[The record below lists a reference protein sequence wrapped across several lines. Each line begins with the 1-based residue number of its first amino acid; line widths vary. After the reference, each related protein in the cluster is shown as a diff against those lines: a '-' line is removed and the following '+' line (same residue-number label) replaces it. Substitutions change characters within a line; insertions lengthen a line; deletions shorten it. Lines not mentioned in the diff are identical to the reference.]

1 MYVVEEKMRTRK
13 LKGLTIVLMT
23 LLISTMLFGLV
34 ACGTKD
40 TGSTTNPVIPTP
52 TPEPDPNESKVM
64 GSQEA
69 WNMLKSAA
77 LATVGDKD
85 SRYINFDTTFVLGF
99 NKDAYDSLVTMR
111 FAGRV
116 DTQATASY
124 DTSEIMI
131 EVRQFKGEELAGK
144 TLDNATVCAMP
155 HLPL

>member
-64 GSQEA
+64 GS
-69 WNMLKSAA
+69 
-77 LATVGDKD
+77 
-85 SRYINFDTTFVLGF
+85 
-99 NKDAYDSLVTMR
+99 
-111 FAGRV
+111 
-116 DTQATASY
+116 
-124 DTSEIMI
+124 
-131 EVRQFKGEELAGK
+131 
-144 TLDNATVCAMP
+144 
-155 HLPL
+155 